1 MSQFNSII
9 LIEQWRENA
18 FVKWEIVP
26 FVSPLRCAFVDFLAS
41 SLPWG
46 TRIRKHPNTIQSFW
60 QNNGASR
67 SCLLLCLV
75 TSSFPHQTPG
85 LPHHGSCP
93 NTGAGAGAGTGSAA
107 ASGGTA
113 SGGTASGGTASGGTA
128 SGGTASGGTASG
140 GTASG
145 AASDAAGTSAGG
157 ASAGGAV
164 ATSAALPASPAPFF
178 GGQSCETQEFWTWD
192 RNSILMYIMWYEYLW
207 IIKFGLYV
215 QAVFVDLFEAG
226 GPLPSAG
233 SLATSAAAISTS
245 PAVPFSLGAS
255 GRSDGGA
262 ASGRSLV
269 AMGLMEN
276 LHRNVFLTWLGTKMM
291 RNNYPIGS
299 MVLVYMLTFGV
310 YWWDPCYHI

>member
-41 SLPWG
+41 SLPRG
-46 TRIRKHPNTIQSFW
+46 TRIRKHPDTIQSFW

-93 NTGAGAGAGTGSAA
+93 NTGTGAGAGTGSAA

-113 SGGTASGGTASGGTA
+113 SGGTASGGTGW
-128 SGGTASGGTASG
+128 GGTASGGTASG

-157 ASAGGAV
+157 ASAGGASAGGAV
-164 ATSAALPASPAPFF
+164 ATSAALPASPAPFLL
-178 GGQSCETQEFWTWD
+178 GPKFW
-192 RNSILMYIMWYEYLW
+192 NSRVL
-207 IIKFGLYV
+207 
-215 QAVFVDLFEAG
+215 
-226 GPLPSAG
+226 
-233 SLATSAAAISTS
+233 
-245 PAVPFSLGAS
+245 
-255 GRSDGGA
+255 
-262 ASGRSLV
+262 
-269 AMGLMEN
+269 
-276 LHRNVFLTWLGTKMM
+276 NV
-291 RNNYPIGS
+291 R
-299 MVLVYMLTFGV
+299 
-310 YWWDPCYHI
+310 